1 MTLPTERHLG
11 IVAFGE
17 GPFFMKGRKKKPMKK
32 KVLVLDI
39 DGTLTNSAKIITDRT
54 KEALWNMQA
63 SGGIVVIASGRP
75 TKGTRF
81 VSEECR
87 LKEYGGYV
95 LSYNGARIVR
105 YRDGEILYNH
115 PFPKQYLPEL
125 FEVTKSHDVGLITYD
140 TQDNVITGTRR
151 DRFMEL
157 ESRINSLPIID
168 VADFVGAVTFPI
180 SKCLFS
186 GEPDLLAPL
195 TLELQNRYAG
205 VLNVY
210 RSEPFFLEIMPP
222 AVDKAYALSHLIPS
236 LGFTSEDVVC
246 CGDGF
251 NDITMLQYAGVGVAM
266 ANAQAA
272 VKEAADEITLSN
284 DEDGLVPVIEKYFM

>member
-1 MTLPTERHLG
+1 
-11 IVAFGE
+11 
-17 GPFFMKGRKKKPMKK
+17 MKK

-54 KEALWNMQA
+54 KQALWKMQEN
-63 SGGIVVIASGRP
+63 GGTVVIASGRP

-115 PFPKQYLPEL
+115 PFPKQYLSEL
-125 FEVTKSHDVGLITYD
+125 FEVTKNHDVGLITYD
-140 TQDNVITGTRR
+140 TKDNIITATRH
-151 DRFMEL
+151 DRYMEL
-157 ESRINSLPIID
+157 ESRINNLPFFD
-168 VADFVGAVTFPI
+168 VKDFVGAITFPI

-186 GEPDLLAPL
+186 GEPEILAPL
-195 TLELQNRYAG
+195 TLSLQKRYKG
-205 VLNVY
+205 ILNIY

-222 AVDKAYALSHLIPS
+222 AVDKAFALSHLIPS
-236 LGFTSEDVVC
+236 LGFSAADVVS

-266 ANAQAA
+266 ANAQSA

-284 DEDGLVPVIEKYFM
+284 DEDGLVPIIEKYFM